1 MIYHKYESS
10 DRTTIIN
17 EIYDDEL
24 ITYCGDCAKE
34 IPVTLDD
41 ICHINMEGSDFAGTT
56 FFCPECSKKRVDYS

>member
-34 IPVTLDD
+34 IP
-41 ICHINMEGSDFAGTT
+41 H
-56 FFCPECSKKRVDYS
+56 KRVGSKIIFDIATIEKWLEPTEGNNE